1 MYNSLFHIGSRQE
14 KDLLLFLCVLSV
26 LTISILFIY
35 MQEKDNRSVEDQY
48 NTNIFLMECLYL
60 SLCLY
65 VISCKI
71 LMIIFLAILFP
82 DHILFLCIQ
91 AQMQNIFAKGE
102 SPEFSGKAV
111 AALAAGL
118 YE

>member
-1 MYNSLFHIGSRQE
+1 M
-14 KDLLLFLCVLSV
+14 
-26 LTISILFIY
+26 
-35 MQEKDNRSVEDQY
+35 
-48 NTNIFLMECLYL
+48 
-60 SLCLY
+60 
-65 VISCKI
+65 ISCKI
-71 LMIIFLAILFP
+71 LMIIFLAILFH
-82 DHILFLCIQ
+82 DHILLFLCIQ

>member
-1 MYNSLFHIGSRQE
+1 M
-14 KDLLLFLCVLSV
+14 
-26 LTISILFIY
+26 
-35 MQEKDNRSVEDQY
+35 
-48 NTNIFLMECLYL
+48 
-60 SLCLY
+60 
-65 VISCKI
+65 ISCKI

-82 DHILFLCIQ
+82 DHILFLGIQ